1 MGALPYLVG
10 KCGLH
15 CPIYTTIPVYKMG
28 QMFMYDLFQVWLH
41 FCHIIRSNQ
50 ACSEDGCT
58 STPPPT
64 PTGFR
69 GSMFL
74 FIKNLKRSELHTY
87 FIVTSPKGLFRN
99 NDYITLFI
107 ITNCSA

>member
-58 STPPPT
+58 STPPPPPPQASEGPCFCSSRIENEVNYIHT
-64 PTGFR
+64 LLLPPQRGFS
-69 GSMFL
+69 GTM
-74 FIKNLKRSELHTY
+74 IILHY
-87 FIVTSPKGLFRN
+87 L
-99 NDYITLFI
+99 
-107 ITNCSA
+107 